1 MIAIIGGTFDPI
13 HFGHL
18 RPALDIAEKMSL
30 EEVRFIPSATPPHRW
45 QPEASA
51 EDRINMV
58 KLAIEGI
65 KLFILDDREY
75 HREGASYTIDT
86 LKSIRSEIGANQSF
100 SMILGLD
107 AFKSFTSWK
116 DWKGIV
122 ETCHI
127 IIAARPGYEIDSTLD
142 DYLATR
148 VTQNSDN
155 LKMQAA
161 GKIYFCDVTQLDISA
176 TMIREK
182 LKNKQSCHYL
192 TPAKVCD
199 YIETKKLYMGLDE

>member
-18 RPALDIAEKMSL
+18 RPALDIAEKLSL
-30 EEVRFIPSATPPHRW
+30 TEVRFIPSTTPPHRW

-58 KLAIEGI
+58 KLSIEGT
-65 KLFILDDREY
+65 KPFILDDREY

-86 LKSIRSEIGANQSF
+86 LKSIRSEIGNDQSF

-107 AFKSFTSWK
+107 AFQSFTSWK
-116 DWKGIV
+116 DWKEIV

-127 IIAARPGYEIDSTLD
+127 VIAARPGYQIDATLD
-142 DYLATR
+142 EYLATR
-148 VTQNSDN
+148 VTDN
-155 LKMQAA
+155 IDDLRSFAA

-176 TMIREK
+176 TMIRDK
-182 LKNKQSCHYL
+182 LKNQQSCDYL

-199 YIETKKLYMGLDE
+199 YIESNKLYGSDK

>member
-18 RPALDIAEKMSL
+18 RPALDIAEKLSL
-30 EEVRFIPSATPPHRW
+30 TEVRFIPSATPPHRW

-58 KLAIEGI
+58 KLSIEGT
-65 KLFILDDREY
+65 KPFILDDREY

-86 LKSIRSEIGANQSF
+86 LKSIRSEIGNDQSF

-107 AFKSFTSWK
+107 AFQSFTSWK
-116 DWKGIV
+116 DWKDIV

-127 IIAARPGYEIDSTLD
+127 VIAARPGYQIDATLD
-142 DYLATR
+142 EYLAKR
-148 VTQNSDN
+148 VTDN
-155 LKMQAA
+155 IDDLKSLAA

-176 TMIREK
+176 TMIRDK
-182 LKNKQSCHYL
+182 LKNQQSCDYL

-199 YIETKKLYMGLDE
+199 YIESNKLYGSDK

>member
-1 MIAIIGGTFDPI
+1 MIAIIGGTFDPV

-18 RPALDIAEKMSL
+18 RPALDIAEKLSL
-30 EEVRFIPSATPPHRW
+30 DEVRFIPSATPPHRW

-51 EDRINMV
+51 DQRLQMV

-65 KLFILDDREY
+65 KPFILDDREY

-86 LKSIRSEIGANQSF
+86 LKSIRSEIGTDTPF

-107 AFKSFTSWK
+107 AFRSFTSWK
-116 DWKGIV
+116 DWKDIIN
-122 ETCHI
+122 TCHI
-127 IIAARPGYEIDSTLD
+127 IIAARPGYEVDSTLD
-142 DYLATR
+142 EILSSRITIEVND
-148 VTQNSDN
+148 
-155 LKMQAA
+155 LKEQAA

-176 TMIREK
+176 TMIRNK
-182 LKNKQSCHYL
+182 LKNKQSCDYL

-199 YIETKKLYMGLDE
+199 YIKTNKLYG

>member
-13 HFGHL
+13 HSGHL
-18 RPALDIAEKMSL
+18 RPALDIAEKLSL
-30 EEVRFIPSATPPHRW
+30 TEVRFIPSAIPPHRW

-51 EDRINMV
+51 EHRINMV
-58 KLAIEGI
+58 KLAIDGVNP
-65 KLFILDDREY
+65 FILDDREY

-86 LKSIRSEIGANQSF
+86 LKSIRSEIGADTSF

-107 AFKSFTSWK
+107 AFQSFTHWK
-116 DWKGIV
+116 DWKVIL

-142 DYLATR
+142 KYLAER
-148 VTQNSDN
+148 VTKNSDD
-155 LKMQAA
+155 LHQQLA
-161 GKIYFCDVTQLDISA
+161 GKIYFCDVTQLAISA

-182 LKNKQSCHYL
+182 LKHKQSCDYL

-199 YIETKKLYMGLDE
+199 YIKTHQLYRNLDE

>member
-18 RPALDIAEKMSL
+18 RPALDIAEKLSL

-45 QPEASA
+45 KPEASA

-65 KLFILDDREY
+65 KPFILDDREY

-86 LKSIRSEIGANQSF
+86 LKSIRSEIGADQSF

-116 DWKGIV
+116 DWKDIV

-127 IIAARPGYEIDSTLD
+127 VIAARPGYDIDSTLD
-142 DYLATR
+142 DYLTSR
-148 VTQNSDN
+148 VTQNSDD
-155 LKMQAA
+155 LKKHAA
-161 GKIYFCDVTQLDISA
+161 GKLFFCDVTQLDISA
-176 TMIREK
+176 TMIRQK
-182 LKNKQSCHYL
+182 LKNKQSCDYL
-192 TPAKVCD
+192 TPVKVCN
-199 YIETKKLYMGLDE
+199 YIQTHKLYMGLDE